1 MKEHPRTPNVMVIG
15 DLMQD
20 IVVQPAG
27 PLIVGSDQRA
37 TIQLSAG
44 GSAANQAVWMGR
56 FGLNPQFVARV
67 GASDIDRLEAEL
79 VAKSV
84 RPRLAADHEAQTGR
98 LIVIV
103 DPSGERSF
111 LTDRGANERLCAKD
125 VPADALAR
133 ADFIQFS
140 GYSLVCETTRTMVRE
155 VIDRSRPTPFGF
167 DPASASF
174 IREIG
179 ADVVLTAIA
188 GATAIF
194 PNEDEAEALTGLA
207 GPAKQLEWLARHFP
221 LVVLKRGRRG
231 CIAAQGDEVLEV
243 PSPPIDAVDSTGAGD
258 AFIAAF
264 LASHLR
270 GEALLAALENA
281 VQAGALAARNIGAGP
296 P

>member
-1 MKEHPRTPNVMVIG
+1 MEQSQRTPNVLVIG
-15 DLMQD
+15 DIMQD

-37 TIQLSAG
+37 RIRLTAG

-56 FGLNPQFVARV
+56 FGLNPRFVARV
-67 GASDIDRLEAEL
+67 GASDVGRLEAEL
-79 VAKSV
+79 IAKDV
-84 RPRLAADHEAQTGR
+84 MPRLAADNEAQTGR

-125 VPADALAR
+125 VPADVLANT
-133 ADFIQFS
+133 DFIQLS
-140 GYSLVCETTRTMVRE
+140 GYSLVCESTRTMVRE
-155 VIDRSRPTPFGF
+155 VIEKSRPTPFGF

-179 ADVVLTAIA
+179 ADVVLKAIA

-207 GPAKQLEWLARHFP
+207 GPAKQLDWLARRFP

-231 CIAAQGDEVLEV
+231 CIAAQGGEILEV

-258 AFIAAF
+258 AFVAAF

-270 GEALLAALENA
+270 GEPLLAALENA